1 MIPRPIPPIPPSRR
15 AVLAGVPA
23 AALATAVPGRAASA
37 APIPTAPTERAER
50 TDAFGPQAAYWFP
63 ESVPDGEPDPGVVW
77 RSLLDYVP
85 EDDPDLPYN
94 TSTVPL
100 ADRPPSTGARVQS
113 LVSFTPTSGNPSQG
127 APDARYYAFTDW
139 ALVEELVF
147 WGGSSFEGL
156 ILAPNAPV
164 VDAAH
169 RNGVPVLGTVFLP
182 PAAYG
187 GDLRWTR
194 ELVQRDAM
202 GGYPVADK
210 LAEVATAYG
219 FDGWFINAET
229 GGGDRA
235 LAEDMRGFLKH
246 LRAAAPLRI
255 TWYDSMTVDGG
266 IDWRNRLDDANEPFF
281 HDADGPVAHTMF
293 LNFDWTARGLADS
306 AERARGLGRDPY
318 ELWAGVDLE
327 ANGTG
332 TRVDW
337 DALFGADPDGK
348 VSIGFYRP
356 EWTHTSLPEDAG
368 PEEFHRR
375 EQRMWHTG
383 EGVWPGVS
391 AHVDTRAPEIAP
403 PFATAFN
410 TGHGLRYAVEG
421 SVLSEGEW
429 SHLGVQDVLPPRRW
443 PTGGDTARV
452 EFDFAEP
459 YHGGSCLKVSG
470 IGTEPTDVEL
480 YPLALPDTGPVTVEL
495 VYRGAGVAVDA
506 GIGGRWPDAR
516 GGEGAGGPWRRTRV
530 RIPEGTGPG
539 TLTLRLRAEDP
550 GNADTPDDGAVWRLG
565 LLCITGDGAAPPPP
579 PTDAR
584 VEDARATGED
594 AAELRLRWNPARGAR
609 HYELLHAAPEGP
621 VLLGATAT
629 PAFHVRELRRRGG
642 ERYARLEITAVGHDY
657 GRSAAAVLRHRW

>member
-1 MIPRPIPPIPPSRR
+1 MTPRHRPARSFRPSRR

-23 AALATAVPGRAASA
+23 AALCAAVPARDAVAARTPTGRA
-37 APIPTAPTERAER
+37 
-50 TDAFGPQAAYWFP
+50 DVFGPQAAYWFP
-63 ESVPDGEPDPGVVW
+63 DSVPGGEPDPGVVW

-94 TSTVPL
+94 TATVPL
-100 ADRPPSTGARVQS
+100 AERPPADGARVQS
-113 LVSFTPTSGNPSQG
+113 LVSFAPTSGNPSQG

-219 FDGWFINAET
+219 FDGWFVNAET

-235 LAEDMRGFLKH
+235 LAEDMRGFLKR

-255 TWYDSMTVDGG
+255 TWYDSMTADGG

-356 EWTHTSLPEDAG
+356 EWTHTRLPEDAG

-375 EQRMWHTG
+375 EERMWHTG
-383 EGVWPGVS
+383 EGDWPGVA
-391 AHVDTRAPEIAP
+391 AHVEARAAEIAP

-421 SVLSEGEW
+421 SESSEGEW

-443 PTGGDTARV
+443 STSGGTAQAG
-452 EFDFAEP
+452 FDFAEP

-470 IGTEPTDVEL
+470 IGAEPAEVGL
-480 YPLALPDTGPVTVEL
+480 YPLALPDAGAVTVEL
-495 VYRGAGVAVDA
+495 VYRGAGVDVEVAVGGRRFAARDA
-506 GIGGRWPDAR
+506 GDAGGGWRRVRAR
-516 GGEGAGGPWRRTRV
+516 VPEGA
-530 RIPEGTGPG
+530 EPG
-539 TLTLRLRAEDP
+539 TLSVCLSAEE
-550 GNADTPDDGAVWRLG
+550 ADGGAVWRLG
-565 LLCITGDGAAPPPP
+565 LLRVTGAGAAPPPP
-579 PTDAR
+579 PSGAR
-584 VEDARATGED
+584 VEDARPTGEGT
-594 AAELRLRWNPARGAR
+594 AELRLRWNPVRGAR
-609 HYELLHAAPEGP
+609 HYELFHAAPEGA

-629 PAFHVRELRRRGG
+629 PAFHIRELRRRGG
-642 ERYARLEITAVGHDY
+642 ERYTRLEITAVGHDY
-657 GRSAAAVLRHRW
+657 GRSACAVLRHRW

>member
-23 AALATAVPGRAASA
+23 AVLATAVPGRAASA
-37 APIPTAPTERAER
+37 APIPTASTAPTERAER

-94 TSTVPL
+94 TATVPL
-100 ADRPPSTGARVQS
+100 SDRPPSTGARVQS
-113 LVSFTPTSGNPSQG
+113 LVSFAPTSGNPSQG

-187 GDLRWTR
+187 GDLAWTR
-194 ELVQRDAM
+194 ELVQRDGT

-219 FDGWFINAET
+219 FDGWFVNAET

-235 LAEDMRGFLKH
+235 LAEDMRAFLKH
-246 LRAAAPLRI
+246 LRSAAPLRI

-266 IDWRNRLDDANEPFF
+266 IDWRNRLDDRNEPFF
-281 HDADGPVAHTMF
+281 QDADGPVAHTMF
-293 LNFDWTARGLADS
+293 LNFDWTAQGLADS
-306 AERARGLGRDPY
+306 AERARALGRDPY

-337 DALFGADPDGK
+337 DALFGADSEGS

-375 EQRMWHTG
+375 EERMWHSG
-383 EGVWPGVS
+383 EGDWPGVA
-391 AHVDTRAPEIAP
+391 AHVDGRAPEVAP
-403 PFATAFN
+403 PFASAFN

-421 SVLSEGEW
+421 GVPSEGEW
-429 SHLGVQDVLPPRRW
+429 SHLGVQDVLPPHRW
-443 PTGGDTARV
+443 SVRGGEARA

-470 IGTEPTDVEL
+470 IGAEPAEVDL
-480 YPLALPDTGPVTVEL
+480 YPLALPGGGPVTVEL
-495 VYRGAGVAVDA
+495 VHRGAGVGVDV
-506 GIGGRWPDAR
+506 GIGGRWFSARDAKETR
-516 GGEGAGGPWRRTRV
+516 GDWRRTRV
-530 RIPEGTGPG
+530 RVPKGIEPG
-539 TLTLRLRAEDP
+539 VLAVRLSVEEP
-550 GNADTPDDGAVWRLG
+550 VDDGTVWRLG
-565 LLCITGDGAAPPPP
+565 LLRVTGGGTAPPPP
-579 PTDAR
+579 PSGAR
-584 VEDARATGED
+584 VEDSRPTGD
-594 AAELRLRWNPARGAR
+594 DTAELRLRWNPARGAR
-609 HYELLHAAPEGP
+609 HYELFDAAPDGP

-629 PAFHVRELRRRGG
+629 PAFHVRELRRRGN
-642 ERYARLEITAVGHDY
+642 EPHARLEITAVGHDY